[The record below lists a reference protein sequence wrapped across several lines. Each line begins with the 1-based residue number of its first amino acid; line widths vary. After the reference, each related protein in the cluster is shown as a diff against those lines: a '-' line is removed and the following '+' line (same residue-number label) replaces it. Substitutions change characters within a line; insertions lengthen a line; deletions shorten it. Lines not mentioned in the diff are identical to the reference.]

1 MSKQNKA
8 RFFALKNAAHDLV
21 RISGAHIALWQ
32 RPKIIYTSE
41 KAKEKIR
48 GGAPLIANHTG
59 YYDPIYMMF
68 GVPYRR
74 QFFLV
79 SEEVMDKPIGALF
92 RACRCIRID
101 RENPS
106 LATFREIIAR
116 LKSGEVISMFPEGR
130 INRDDGTSQFKSGM
144 VLMAVRSG
152 VPIVPMYIKPK
163 TKPAQRLTIVL
174 GERVSV
180 TELYGEHPTFAQM
193 DAATKLL
200 YERETQLRGFIK

>member
-1 MSKQNKA
+1 MSKPNKA
-8 RFFALKNAAHDLV
+8 RVFSLKNTAHDFVWLT
-21 RISGAHIALWQ
+21 GAPVVFWQ

-48 GGAPLIANHTG
+48 GGALLIANHTG
-59 YYDPIYMMF
+59 IYDPVYMML

-74 QFFLV
+74 QFFII
-79 SEEVMDKPIGALF
+79 SEEVMDKPVGALF
-92 RACRCIRID
+92 KACRCIRID
-101 RENPS
+101 RNNPN

-116 LKSGEVISMFPEGR
+116 LKSGEVISMFPEGH
-130 INRDDGTSQFKSGM
+130 ISHDDSTSQFKSGM

-152 VPIVPMYIKPK
+152 P
-163 TKPAQRLTIVL
+163 TERLTIVL

-180 TELYGEHPTFAQM
+180 TELYGEHPTFAQI

-200 YERETQLRGFIK
+200 YERETELSGFIN